1 MANTL
6 KVTLVKSPIG
16 AVPKHKKTVE
26 AMGLTKMHK
35 TVEMPDNAATR
46 GMISRF
52 SICKSRRS
60 IISRDINN
68 KRRCQNGIIKLK
80 TSRRF

>member
-1 MANTL
+1 MADTI

-16 AVPKHKKTVE
+16 AVPKHKKTVK

-46 GMISRF
+46 GIDSAGAAPG
-52 SICKSRRS
+52 KSRRL
-60 IISRDINN
+60 
-68 KRRCQNGIIKLK
+68 RRCQNGIIKLK
-80 TSRRF
+80 TRRGFQA

>member
-1 MANTL
+1 MADTI

-16 AVPKHKKTVE
+16 AVPKHKKTVK

-46 GMISRF
+46 GMI
-52 SICKSRRS
+52 
-60 IISRDINN
+60 
-68 KRRCQNGIIKLK
+68 QQV
-80 TSRRF
+80 